1 MNRFFSTPLGL
12 PYSLIILQFS
22 FKTPLLTSQWRGKP
36 WGIILALNT
45 TASPAEDRQA
55 GSWPWALV
63 KPRWRWCEWTQDKN
77 LFWPKGKKLDHCG
90 SLLGIQTMKVN
101 PDNPSELS
109 FKEVL
114 KDKNASRFFPVLTA
128 KGSSEGRETISS
140 LQQAHVLN
148 ANKGSRAGQNLS
160 GEQDLQ
166 EPRGVGPGNPRT
178 VPLED

>member
-1 MNRFFSTPLGL
+1 
-12 PYSLIILQFS
+12 
-22 FKTPLLTSQWRGKP
+22 
-36 WGIILALNT
+36 
-45 TASPAEDRQA
+45 
-55 GSWPWALV
+55 
-63 KPRWRWCEWTQDKN
+63 
-77 LFWPKGKKLDHCG
+77 
-90 SLLGIQTMKVN
+90 MKVN

-114 KDKNASRFFPVLTA
+114 KHKNASRFFPVLTA

-166 EPRGVGPGNPRT
+166 EAQDVGPGNP
-178 VPLED
+178 